1 MKKLVVFFFATL
13 FVASAFADPN
23 EKVLKSFTE
32 TFANAKNVKWNEY
45 VDHYSVS
52 FLYQNIRS
60 RINYDKDGNILRS
73 IRYYDPSMLPLNIF
87 TRLKKE
93 QGSSRQLNGVTE
105 ITENN
110 ETVYFIKV
118 ETPKHWITL
127 RVDEVGNSEVY
138 EKYKKA

>member
-1 MKKLVVFFFATL
+1 MKKLVVFCFATL

-23 EKVLKSFTE
+23 EKVLKSFSE
-32 TFANAKNVKWNEY
+32 TFSNAKNVTWNEY

-52 FLYQNIRS
+52 FLFQNIRS

-73 IRYYDPSMLPLNIF
+73 IRYYDPALLPLNIF
-87 TRLKKE
+87 TRLKRE
-93 QGSSRQLNGVTE
+93 QGPSKKLYGVTE
-105 ITENN
+105 ITEDN

-118 ETPKHWITL
+118 ETEKHWITL
-127 RVDEVGNSEVY
+127 RVDAVGNSEIY